1 MTKTHAI
8 PVLPSQPEKGLLRLV
23 VILASLFLVSCSH
36 TASMYD
42 NGAVGSRKKPETA
55 QKDREAE
62 PQSGDIRVTDGVEYI
77 YGKNPRYMVTPGEPF
92 YVWMRR
98 DQYTPGS
105 VDSTGRPTKDLK
117 KLEER
122 LAKLEAELHSGGAP
136 QPASPAQSASKPSVS
151 DEAGRKW
158 ASYWKN
164 DQGVESFW
172 DEESLLR
179 PRKGLIQIWRK
190 RAFPSGSAQKEIAAR
205 DEINCREAQW
215 RTLELRVTNWDGTT
229 RTSDK
234 ATAWGNVYANSAEEY
249 LMDQHC
255 K

>member
-1 MTKTHAI
+1 MALNI
-8 PVLPSQPEKGLLRLV
+8 
-23 VILASLFLVSCSH
+23 
-36 TASMYD
+36 SMARTL
-42 NGAVGSRKKPETA
+42 G
-55 QKDREAE
+55 
-62 PQSGDIRVTDGVEYI
+62 IW
-77 YGKNPRYMVTPGEPF
+77 VTPGEPF

-105 VDSTGRPTKDLK
+105 VDSTGRPTKELK
-117 KLEER
+117 ALEER
-122 LAKLEAELHSGGAP
+122 LAKLEAELKTGGAA
-136 QPASPAQSASKPSVS
+136 QPASPAVSKLPASE
-151 DEAGRKW
+151 EAGRKW

-164 DQGVESFW
+164 DKGVESFW
-172 DEESLLR
+172 DEESLLQ
-179 PRKGLIQIWRK
+179 PRKGFIQIWRK
-190 RAFPSGSAQKEIAAR
+190 RVFPSGSAQKEMVTR

-215 RTLELRVTNWDGTT
+215 RTLELRATTWDGIT